1 MMYPNQSQNIIRIVK
16 ETSGMPKKD
25 MDIIFDLLD
34 HTEWG
39 VALEHLCS
47 TIIEERLIIQRDV
60 FEARKKIGELMEMD
74 PNNWSQLIHLIQ

>member
-25 MDIIFDLLD
+25 MDIIFELLD
-34 HTEWG
+34 HNEWG

-47 TIIEERLIIQRDV
+47 TIIEERIIIQNDV
-60 FEARKKIGELMEMD
+60 FEAIKKIGELMEMD

>member
-25 MDIIFDLLD
+25 MDIIFYLLD
-34 HTEWG
+34 HNEWG